1 MLILYMVFFVV
12 CKKQITHALSAITG
26 IIPGIPQ
33 ECMPIVD
40 SYMYVFTQS
49 VLEHE
54 GKPTISATCS
64 NHFGALGFER
74 KASLVCYYI
83 AYTLR

>member
-1 MLILYMVFFVV
+1 MVFFVV
-12 CKKQITHALSAITG
+12 RKKQITHALSAITG

-33 ECMPIVD
+33 ECLLLVD
-40 SYMYVFTQS
+40 SYVFTQP

-64 NHFGALGFER
+64 NHFGALGFES

-83 AYTLR
+83 IVYTLR

>member
-1 MLILYMVFFVV
+1 MVFFVV
-12 CKKQITHALSAITG
+12 CKKQIAHALSAITG

-40 SYMYVFTQS
+40 SYVFTQS

-54 GKPTISATCS
+54 GKRTISATSS
-64 NHFGALGFER
+64 NHFGALGFES

-83 AYTLR
+83 VR

>member
-1 MLILYMVFFVV
+1 MVFFVV
-12 CKKQITHALSAITG
+12 CKKQIAHALSAITG

-33 ECMPIVD
+33 ECMPIID
-40 SYMYVFTQS
+40 SYVFTQS

-54 GKPTISATCS
+54 GKQTISATCS
-64 NHFGALGFER
+64 NHFGALGFES

-83 AYTLR
+83 VYTLR

>member
-1 MLILYMVFFVV
+1 MVFFVV
-12 CKKQITHALSAITG
+12 CKKQIAHVLSAITG

-33 ECMPIVD
+33 ECMAIVD
-40 SYMYVFTQS
+40 SYVFTQS

-54 GKPTISATCS
+54 GKLTISATSS
-64 NHFGALGFER
+64 NHFGALGFES

-83 AYTLR
+83 VYTLR